1 MGREFFDLP
10 VEDQQ
15 NSLTNFANELL
26 KDYGIRD
33 AKVSCINF
41 EFNATFAVES
51 ESGVK
56 YALRININS
65 TRTVDNMKAEVEW
78 VRHLNRTSGVHV
90 PTPIATVKDDYIVSG
105 QHAHS
110 DQTLYAVMYSWLD
123 GEEIGDEPTS
133 QQLHEVGKAI
143 ATLHQESTD
152 FTLSGN
158 NALPT
163 FNDFFWGTEDF
174 LFSEKSVLSD
184 ADRALIQQA
193 HDLIMQFTNDLYENS
208 KVHIIHADMH
218 GWNLMWDDGKL
229 SVFDF
234 DDCGYGVE
242 AQDLA
247 VTLYYLDTPEQDE
260 ALLNGYKSV
269 RPLPTYSANA
279 MKALLLQRRLLLLN
293 YLFETKNQEHK
304 EMLPAYL
311 EKSLERVSTFLTDVR
326 G

>member
-1 MGREFFDLP
+1 MGSNFFDLP
-10 VEDQQ
+10 PEDQQ
-15 NSLTNFANELL
+15 NSLTAFASELL
-26 KDYGIRD
+26 KEYGIYG
-33 AKVSCINF
+33 AKISCINF
-41 EFNATFAVES
+41 EFNATFSVET
-51 ESGVK
+51 ESGTK

-65 TRTVDNMKAEVEW
+65 TRTVGNMKGEIEW
-78 VRHLNRTSGVHV
+78 VRHLNRTSGIHT
-90 PTPIATVKDDYIVSG
+90 PTPISTLDDQYIVSG
-105 QHAHS
+105 LHADS
-110 DQTLYAVMYSWLD
+110 GQTLYGVMYSWLE
-123 GEEIGDEPTS
+123 GEEIGDEPTME
-133 QQLHEVGKAI
+133 QLHQVGRAMAI
-143 ATLHQESTD
+143 VHQGSSE
-152 FTLSGN
+152 FALSHGN
-158 NALPT
+158 SVPT

-174 LFSEKSVLSD
+174 LFSEKSLLSD
-184 ADRALIQQA
+184 ADRTLIQQA
-193 HDLIMQFTNDLYENS
+193 HDLIMKYTKELYHNS

-218 GWNLMWDDGKL
+218 GWNLMWNEGQL
-229 SVFDF
+229 SIFDF

-247 VTLYYLDTPEQDE
+247 VALYYLDTPEQDE

-269 RPLPTYSANA
+269 RPLPTYSVNA